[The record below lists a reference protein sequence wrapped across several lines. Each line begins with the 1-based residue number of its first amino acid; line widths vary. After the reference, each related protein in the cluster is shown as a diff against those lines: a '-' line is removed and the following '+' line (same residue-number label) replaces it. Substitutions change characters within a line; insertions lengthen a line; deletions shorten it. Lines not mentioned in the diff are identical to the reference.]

1 MNEIK
6 WELNEWTFR
15 AAGEKEWLPAVVPG
29 CVHSDLYRNGKISD
43 PYYGTNE
50 HDLQWI
56 DKRDWEYESVFT
68 VPDELLHQDNLSL
81 VFDGLDTY
89 ADVELN
95 GQRILSA
102 DNMFRTWS
110 LPAKTYL
117 QSGENRLSLTF
128 RSPINEDLP
137 KLEKLGYG
145 LPAANDQSELGG
157 LGDKRVSVFA
167 RKAPYHY
174 GWDWGPR
181 FVTSGIWRAVRLEGW
196 TGLRIT
202 DLFIRQNEVTSS
214 KAKLTAQVTIESD
227 RDFEGRLRIATE
239 GLIFERTE
247 NIRLGENTLRF
258 EFELDDPKLW
268 WSRGLGEAYLY
279 TFAAAILE
287 GDSVSA
293 EKSVKTG
300 LRSVKLKRERD
311 KAGASFYIELNG
323 VPVFAKGAN
332 HIPNDN
338 FETDV
343 TKERYHYEIV
353 SAVEANMN
361 MLRVWGGG
369 IYEEDVFYELCDE
382 YGIMVWQ
389 DFMFACSMYPG
400 DEDFLESVRHEAEDN
415 IRRLRS
421 HPSIV
426 LWCGNNEI
434 DSAWAHYIPDG
445 GWGWKKDYT
454 PEQQNNI
461 WADYEA
467 IFHRLL
473 PTALSKYAPGA
484 EYWPSSPLVSLSSDA
499 NQHAHPETSEGDI
512 HYWGVW
518 HNSEPFE
525 NYNKYIGR
533 FMSEYGF
540 QSFPE
545 HKSVLQYAPED
556 ALQLDSKIMLAH
568 QKNGRGNFLIK
579 EYMDKYLPEPKD
591 FVSFLYMSQVLQAEA
606 MKSAIEA
613 HRRRKPYCMGTL
625 YWQMNDSWPVASW
638 SGIDYYGRWKAL
650 HYYARRSFRD
660 LSVSIDGTNGKD
672 LNFHILNDR
681 LQPAEASLRLQLLSF
696 GGEMLHELVLPVEV
710 GANTALQVYS
720 VKEEDLLG
728 QEIPERTVLLA
739 ELEQEGQ
746 ILDQRTHYFVSAR
759 EIELPQPNIRATR
772 SDDGDGRTTIA
783 LETDVLAKQIW
794 LSAEEEGVFTD
805 NYFDLVPGEKIFIE
819 FWGRQ
824 PDGTLAHG
832 DAGAV
837 KVRSMADFIKR
848 D

>member
-1 MNEIK
+1 MK
-6 WELNEWTFR
+6 EWTF
-15 AAGEKEWLPAVVPG
+15 AASGENERLPAVVPG
-29 CVHSDLYRNGKISD
+29 CVHSDLYRNNKIPD

-56 DKRDWEYESVFT
+56 DKQDWVYETTFT
-68 VPDELLHQDNLSL
+68 APSELLRQDNISL

-95 GQRILSA
+95 GERILSA
-102 DNMFRTWS
+102 DNMFRTWNV
-110 LPAKTYL
+110 PVKTHL
-117 QSGENRLSLTF
+117 KDGENTLRILF

-137 KLEKLGYG
+137 KLEKLGYA
-145 LPAANDQSELGG
+145 LPASNDQSELGG
-157 LGDKRVSVFA
+157 LGDKRVSIFA

-181 FVTSGIWRAVRLEGW
+181 FVTSGIWRAVRLEAW
-196 TGLRIT
+196 TGQRIT
-202 DLFIRQNEVTSS
+202 DLFIRQNEVTAS
-214 KAKLTAQVTIESD
+214 KAKLTAIVTVESD
-227 RDFEGRLRIATE
+227 RDFEGRLRISAE
-239 GLIFERTE
+239 GLDIDRTE
-247 NIRLGENTLRF
+247 QISRGENTIRF
-258 EFELDDPKLW
+258 EFEVDDPKLW
-268 WSRGLGEAYLY
+268 WSRGLGDAHLY
-279 TFAAAILE
+279 TFTAGILE
-287 GDSVSA
+287 GESLSA
-293 EKSVKTG
+293 EKSVRTG
-300 LRSVKLKRERD
+300 LRSVKLKREKD
-311 KAGASFYIELNG
+311 GAGASFYIELNG

-343 TKERYHYEIV
+343 TRERYRYEIV
-353 SAVEANMN
+353 SAAEANMN

-369 IYEEDVFYELCDE
+369 IYEEDDFYELCDE

-415 IRRLRS
+415 LLRLRN

-454 PEQQNNI
+454 KEQQNSI

-473 PTALSKYAPGA
+473 PTAISKMAPGA
-484 EYWPSSPLVSLSSDA
+484 EYWPSSPLVSLSNDEK
-499 NQHAHPETSEGDI
+499 QHAHPGTSEGDI

-613 HRRRKPYCMGTL
+613 HRRSMPYCMGTL

-660 LSVSIDGTNGKD
+660 LSVSIDGTNGED
-672 LNFHILNDR
+672 LNFHILNDH
-681 LQPAEASLRLQLLSF
+681 LQVESVSLRLRLLSF
-696 GGEMLHELVLPVEV
+696 GGDVLHEQVLPIEAKANSAEKVHSVKVTEMLGE
-710 GANTALQVYS
+710 
-720 VKEEDLLG
+720 
-728 QEIPERTVLLA
+728 EIPERTVLLA
-739 ELEQEGQ
+739 ELEQNGLV
-746 ILDQRTHYFVSAR
+746 IDQRTHYFVPAR
-759 EIELPQPNIRATR
+759 EIELAAPHIAITR
-772 SDDGDGRTTIA
+772 NDDGEGRTTIT
-783 LETDVLAKQIW
+783 LETDILAKQVW
-794 LSAEEEGVFTD
+794 LTAEAEGVFTD
-805 NYFDLVPGEKIFIE
+805 NYFDLLPGEKATVE
-819 FWGRQ
+819 FRARQ
-824 PDGTLAHG
+824 IDGTLSHG
-832 DAGAV
+832 APGAV
-837 KVRSMADFIKR
+837 AVQSMADFIKL
-848 D
+848 

>member
-6 WELNEWTFR
+6 WELKEWTF
-15 AAGEKEWLPAVVPG
+15 AASGENEWLPAVVPG
-29 CVHSDLYRNGKISD
+29 CVHSDLYRNNKIPD

-56 DKRDWEYESVFT
+56 DKQDWVYETTFSA
-68 VPDELLHQDNLSL
+68 PSELLHQENISL

-95 GQRILSA
+95 GERILSV
-102 DNMFRTWS
+102 DNMFRTWNV
-110 LPAKTYL
+110 PVKTHL
-117 QSGENRLSLTF
+117 KDGENRLRILF

-137 KLEKLGYG
+137 KLEKLGYA
-145 LPAANDQSELGG
+145 LPASNDQSELGG
-157 LGDKRVSVFA
+157 LGDKRVSIFA

-181 FVTSGIWRAVRLEGW
+181 FVTSGIWRAVRLEAW
-196 TGLRIT
+196 TGQRIT
-202 DLFIRQNEVTSS
+202 DLFIRQNQVTASN
-214 KAKLTAQVTIESD
+214 AKLTAILTVESD
-227 RDFEGRLRIATE
+227 RDFEGRLRISAE
-239 GLIFERTE
+239 GIDIDRTE
-247 NIRLGENTLRF
+247 QIRRGENTIRF
-258 EFELDDPKLW
+258 EFEVNDPKLW
-268 WSRGLGEAYLY
+268 WSRGLGEAHLY
-279 TFAAAILE
+279 TFTAEILE
-287 GDSVSA
+287 GESLSA
-293 EKSVKTG
+293 KKSVRTG
-300 LRSVKLKRERD
+300 LRSAKLKREKD
-311 KAGASFYIELNG
+311 GAGASFYIELNG

-343 TKERYHYEIV
+343 TRERYRYEIV
-353 SAVEANMN
+353 SAAEANMN

-369 IYEEDVFYELCDE
+369 IYEENAFYELCDE

-400 DEDFLESVRHEAEDN
+400 DEAFLESVRHEAEDN
-415 IRRLRS
+415 LLRLRNY
-421 HPSIV
+421 PSIV

-454 PEQQNNI
+454 KEQQNSI

-473 PTALSKYAPGA
+473 PTAISKMAPGA
-484 EYWPSSPLVSLSSDA
+484 EYWPSSPLVSLSNDEK
-499 NQHAHPETSEGDI
+499 QHAHPGTSEGDI

-556 ALQLDSKIMLAH
+556 ALQLDSEIMLAH

-613 HRRRKPYCMGTL
+613 HRRSMPYCMGTL

-660 LSVSIDGTNGKD
+660 LSVSIDGTNGED

-681 LQPAEASLRLQLLSF
+681 LNIESASLRIQLLSF
-696 GGEMLHELVLPVEV
+696 GGEVRSELVLPVEAK
-710 GANTALQVYS
+710 ANSAEKVYS
-720 VKEEDLLG
+720 VKVSEILG
-728 QEIPERTVLLA
+728 EEIPERTVLLA
-739 ELEQEGQ
+739 ELEQDGRV
-746 ILDQRTHYFVSAR
+746 IDQRTHYFVPAR
-759 EIELPQPNIRATR
+759 EIELTTPNIRATR
-772 SDDGDGRTTIA
+772 TDDGEGRTTIA
-783 LETDVLAKQIW
+783 LETDVLAKQVW
-794 LSAEEEGVFTD
+794 LTAEAEGVFTD
-805 NYFDLVPGEKIFIE
+805 NYFDLVPGEKVFVE
-819 FWGRQ
+819 FWARQ
-824 PDGTLAHG
+824 TDGTLSHG
-832 DAGAV
+832 APGAV
-837 KVRSMADFIKR
+837 SVQSMADFIKI
-848 D
+848 